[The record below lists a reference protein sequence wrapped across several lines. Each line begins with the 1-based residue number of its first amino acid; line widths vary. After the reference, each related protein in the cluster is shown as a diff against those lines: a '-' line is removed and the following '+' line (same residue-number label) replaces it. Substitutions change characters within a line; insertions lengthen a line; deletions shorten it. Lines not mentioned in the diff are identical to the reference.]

1 MKNRYLLIFSILIL
15 VGISSCFKPEV
26 YPPEPHIEFTSFTYK
41 DTLDGLEN
49 PGLIGTLEFF
59 FVDGDGDVGFDTTS
73 PQKNT
78 IFMEKYAMHNGAEV
92 LLDFDVPLQYF
103 VPIFKISEPDLA
115 LKGDMIVHDLNE
127 TFPFFYDTIMYKFY
141 IVDRAGNKSNVESTG
156 WLILNDYLV
165 D

>member
-1 MKNRYLLIFSILIL
+1 MKSRFLVILSILIL
-15 VGISSCFKPEV
+15 TGLSACFKPDV
-26 YPPEPHIEFTSFTYK
+26 YPPEPHIELTSITYK
-41 DTLDGLEN
+41 DTLDVLGN

-59 FVDGDGDVGFDTTS
+59 FVDGDGDVGFDTVS

-78 IFMEKYAMHNGAEV
+78 IFMEKYAMQNGVEV
-92 LLDFDVPLQYF
+92 LLEFAVPLEYF
-103 VPIFKISEPDLA
+103 VPIFDITESNIA
-115 LKGDMIVHDLNE
+115 LKGDMIVNDLNE
-127 TFPFFYDTIMYKFY
+127 TYPFFYDTIMYKFY